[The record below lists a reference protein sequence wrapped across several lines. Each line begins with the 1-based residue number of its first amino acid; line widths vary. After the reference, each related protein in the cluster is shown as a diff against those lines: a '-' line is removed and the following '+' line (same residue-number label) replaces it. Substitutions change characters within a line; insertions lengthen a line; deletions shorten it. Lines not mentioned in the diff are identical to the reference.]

1 MATPK
6 VFISSTCFDL
16 GEIREQLTRFV
27 RSYGF
32 DPILSEHGD
41 VFYKPD
47 FHTHES
53 CIHEVSNC
61 HLFILII
68 GGRFGGEYVSD
79 KTKSITNAEYAA
91 ARQTNM
97 PVFTYIKNNLLSNHN
112 LYQKNKKH
120 IFAEKIEYPAIEK
133 QEHAVDI
140 FRFID
145 EVRRNPTNNAI
156 EGFDNFQGIE
166 NHLRKQWAGM
176 FFDLLRS
183 REIAAQMDVTN
194 HLISGIRSSSQK
206 LEDLVK
212 SLYISS
218 NRVDAEK
225 EIASIEVISDIESFY
240 ESVLHPNWIKDGKYL
255 LNIEK
260 VNLKD
265 IAEVSPIKK
274 NWHEYLV
281 ATGLFEYDQFPLDV
295 DDDASGFGDA
305 IKCLATVERN
315 SFFLIGIEDEE
326 NQEIS
331 TIFKRGIESST
342 PEQRE
347 KALHRIFEKYSA
359 ISSKKILNKINNS
372 PYE

>member
-41 VFYKPD
+41 VFYKPE

-79 KTKSITNAEYAA
+79 KSKSITNAEYSA

-112 LYQKNKKH
+112 LYQKNKKYA
-120 IFAEKIEYPAIEK
+120 FAANIEYPSIEK

-140 FRFID
+140 FKFID

-194 HLISGIRSSSQK
+194 QLISGIRTSSQK

-218 NRVDAEK
+218 NKVDAEK

-255 LNIEK
+255 LNIENFDLIK
-260 VNLKD
+260 ISK
-265 IAEVSPIKK
+265 ISPAKK
-274 NWHEYLV
+274 KWHEYLV
-281 ATGLFEYDQFPLDV
+281 HTGLFKYDQFPLDV
-295 DDDASGFGDA
+295 DDDAQGFNEA
-305 IKCLATVERN
+305 ITCLATIESN
-315 SFFLIGIEDEE
+315 SFFMIEIEDEE

-331 TIFKRGIESST
+331 TIFQRCIQSSSAK
-342 PEQRE
+342 QRE
-347 KALHRIFEKYSA
+347 KALRRIFEKYA
-359 ISSKKILNKINNS
+359 AFSSKKILNKINSS
-372 PYE
+372 PFD

>member
-16 GEIREQLTRFV
+16 SEIREQLTRFIK
-27 RSYGF
+27 SYGF

-79 KTKSITNAEYAA
+79 KSKSITNAEYSA

-97 PVFTYIKNNLLSNHN
+97 PIFTYVKNGLLSNHN
-112 LYQKNKKH
+112 LYQKNRKND
-120 IFAEKIEYPAIEK
+120 FVANIEYPAIEK
-133 QEHAVDI
+133 QEHALDI
-140 FRFID
+140 FKFID
-145 EVRRNPTNNAI
+145 EVRKSATNNAI

-176 FFDLLRS
+176 FFDLLKS
-183 REIAAQMDVTN
+183 REIAAQMDATN

-212 SLYISS
+212 SLYLSS
-218 NRVDAEK
+218 NITDAAK
-225 EIASIEVISDIESFY
+225 EIASIEAVSDIETFY
-240 ESVLHPNWIKDGKYL
+240 ENVLHPSWIKEGKFL
-255 LNIEK
+255 LNANKFDFKLISK
-260 VNLKD
+260 
-265 IAEVSPIKK
+265 ISPKGK
-274 NWHEYLV
+274 EWHEYLV
-281 ATGLFEYDQFPLDV
+281 ATGLFEYRTLRKN
-295 DDDASGFGDA
+295 DDNETDNTSKRNGL
-305 IKCLATVERN
+305 KCLATIERT
-315 SFFLIGIEDEE
+315 SF
-326 NQEIS
+326 
-331 TIFKRGIESST
+331 
-342 PEQRE
+342 
-347 KALHRIFEKYSA
+347 LH
-359 ISSKKILNKINNS
+359 
-372 PYE
+372 